1 LTADGTSFGEMFK
14 RRLAGIR
21 QTVQSEGR

>member
-1 LTADGTSFGEMFK
+1 LTTDGTSFGEMFE

-21 QTVQSEGR
+21 QSVQSEGR